1 MAARRKRA
9 LGRGMADL
17 VEGSFSSIV
26 DPATARMR
34 SVPPRPMEARAASPE
49 PATAPAP
56 AERALPHE
64 TPRPQSQPQSSAQ
77 PGPPRLPVAEPLV
90 EVVCVAS
97 GKGGTGKSVLA
108 GNLGVALAATSRVTI
123 LDADLALANIH
134 ILFNL
139 TPRYNAA
146 HLISR
151 QRTMDE
157 ILLKGPRDVGVIP
170 GGSGVPELASLTEPM
185 LRALMSGI
193 ATLESSVD
201 TLIIDMPGGLDRQSL
216 FFLLAAD
223 RVLVVTTDDI
233 TAMTDA
239 YAVIKTI
246 FSQRPQACLALI
258 VNRARSQESGLETY
272 QKVAHVTRKFLGREL
287 ALAGIVPYDEMVE
300 RSVAERVPVVIGHPE
315 CPSARAITM
324 IGARLEVS
332 PSSVS
337 GRQAFSARFNAL
349 VAAR

>member
-26 DPATARMR
+26 DPASARMR
-34 SVPPRPMEARAASPE
+34 AVPPRPMQSHDAAAETAP
-49 PATAPAP
+49 PATLSASTPLSAP
-56 AERALPHE
+56 
-64 TPRPQSQPQSSAQ
+64 
-77 PGPPRLPVAEPLV
+77 PPRSQSYQASGPSEIPIAVPFS
-90 EVVCVAS
+90 EVVCVSS

-108 GNLGVALAATSRVTI
+108 SNLAVALAATSRVMI
-123 LDADLALANIH
+123 MDADLALANLH

-151 QRTMDE
+151 ERTIDE
-157 ILLKGPRDVGVIP
+157 IILRGPRNVGVIP
-170 GGSGVPELASLTEPM
+170 GGSGIPELATLSEPM
-185 LRALMSGI
+185 LRALINGI
-193 ATLESSVD
+193 ATLERSVD
-201 TLIIDMPGGLDRQSL
+201 TLLIDMPGGLDRQSL
-216 FFLLAAD
+216 LFLLSAD
-223 RVLVVTTDDI
+223 RVMVVTTDDS

-246 FSQRPQACLALI
+246 FTQRPQACVALI

-287 ALAGIVPYDEMVE
+287 ALAGIVPHDEMVE
-300 RSVAERVPVVIGHPE
+300 RSVAERIPVVIGHPE
-315 CPSARAITM
+315 SPAARAITM

-332 PSSVS
+332 PSSAS
-337 GRQAFSARFNAL
+337 GRQSFSARFRAL
-349 VAAR
+349 VAAG